1 VQWYDQLLSPL
12 IWGVSWIIVQFHKL
26 FGSVF
31 LPNSGWAWGLSIVFL
46 TLVIRAALIP
56 LFVKQIKSMRAM
68 QVVQPEVKKL
78 QEKYKKE
85 LERAKFDP
93 QRKREVQARQQ
104 REMMALYKEHGTNP
118 FASCLPLLVQMPF
131 FTALYRLLYNVANGH
146 ALYFMTAGP
155 HGLVTS
161 ANQAHIFGAPISAH
175 FNATAATLGGASPT
189 TVKAVIIGMTIVY
202 VVTQFITQRQMIL
215 KNSAPDN
222 PMVQQQ
228 KAMMYIMPV
237 FMAFFCFI
245 APVGVLIYL
254 LTTNFWTM
262 GQQFYV
268 LHNSPLPGSKAHEA
282 HLARQAAKAAKKAAK
297 SGEPVDAVP
306 PQAGEKTA
314 STNGAKSVNGAA
326 AKGAAKPKAGAAGNA
341 TGTGT
346 KQIEDARPKPQR
358 NQPVRTTRSG
368 RKK

>member
-1 VQWYDQLLSPL
+1 VTWYDQLLSPL

-26 FGSVF
+26 FSLVF
-31 LPNSGWAWGLSIVFL
+31 QADSGWAWGLSIVCL

-85 LERAKFDP
+85 LERARLDP
-93 QRKREVQARQQ
+93 VRKREIQQKQQ

-118 FASCLPLLVQMPF
+118 FASCLPLVVQMPF
-131 FTALYRLLYNVANGH
+131 FTALYRLLYNVSNGK
-146 ALYFMTAGP
+146 AIFFMTGGAA
-155 HGLVTS
+155 GLVAS
-161 ANQAHIFGAPISAH
+161 AKKAHIFGAPISAH
-175 FNATAATLGGASPT
+175 FNTPVALLGGSSVS
-189 TVKAVIIGMTIVY
+189 TVRTVIIIMTVIY
-202 VVTQFITQRQMIL
+202 VATQFITQRQMIL

-228 KAMMYIMPV
+228 KMMMYIMPV

-245 APVGVLIYL
+245 APIGVLIYL

-282 HLARQAAKAAKKAAK
+282 HLKRQQLKAEKKAEK
-297 SGEPVDAVP
+297 SGEPADAVP
-306 PQAGEKTA
+306 SAVVN
-314 STNGAKSVNGAA
+314 SNGAKGGKSVAGPAGKTA
-326 AKGAAKPKAGAAGNA
+326 PGKATAGKAGAVA
-341 TGTGT
+341 GTGSV
-346 KQIEDARPKPQR
+346 QDARPKQPQR
-358 NQPVRTTRSG
+358 NQPIRTTRSG

>member
-1 VQWYDQLLSPL
+1 MQWYDQLLSPL

-26 FGSVF
+26 FGTVF
-31 LPNSGWAWGLSIVFL
+31 APTSGWAWGLSIVFL

-93 QRKREVQARQQ
+93 ARKREVQARQQ

-118 FASCLPLLVQMPF
+118 FASCLPLIVQMPF
-131 FTALYRLLYNVANGH
+131 FTALYRLLYNVANLH
-146 ALYFMTAGP
+146 PIFFMSTV
-155 HGLVTS
+155 LVAS

-175 FNATAATLGGASPT
+175 FNATAKTLNGSSPT
-189 TVKAVIIGMTIVY
+189 TVKGVIIGMTIVY
-202 VVTQFITQRQMIL
+202 VATQFITQRQMIL

-282 HLARQAAKAAKKAAK
+282 HLARQAAKAAKKA
-297 SGEPVDAVP
+297 GTVDEPVDAVP
-306 PQAGEKTA
+306 PRAGEKTA
-314 STNGAKSVNGAA
+314 GTIGTKPVNGAKSTGAA
-326 AKGAAKPKAGAAGNA
+326 KAKGAGTGNA
-341 TGTGT
+341 TGT
-346 KQIEDARPKPQR
+346 KEIADAPPKPQR

>member
-26 FGSVF
+26 FSLVF
-31 LPNSGWAWGLSIVFL
+31 LPDSGWAWGLSIVFL

-68 QVVQPEVKKL
+68 QVVQPEMKKL
-78 QEKYKKE
+78 QDKYKKE
-85 LERAKFDP
+85 LERAKLDP
-93 QRKREVQARQQ
+93 VKKREVQGRQQ

-118 FASCLPLLVQMPF
+118 FASCLPLIVQMPF
-131 FTALYRLLYNVANGH
+131 FTALYRLLYNVANAAAGTKIF
-146 ALYFMTAGP
+146 FMSAV
-155 HGLVTS
+155 LVES
-161 ANQAHIFGAPISAH
+161 ANKARIFGAPISAH
-175 FNATAATLGGASPT
+175 FNTTAAKLANPLNLSAHT
-189 TVKAVIIGMTIVY
+189 TVMNVRIVIIVMTVVY
-202 VVTQFITQRQMIL
+202 VATQFITQRQMIM

-228 KAMMYIMPV
+228 KMMMYIMPV

-282 HLARQAAKAAKKAAK
+282 HLARQAAKAARKAEK
-297 SGEPVDAVP
+297 SGEPTDVLP
-306 PQAGEKTA
+306 TA
-314 STNGAKSVNGAA
+314 PAKGPRAKSVNGAA
-326 AKGAAKPKAGAAGNA
+326 AKAVGGSKT
-341 TGTGT
+341 TGI
-346 KQIEDARPKPQR
+346 KEIEDARPKPQR
-358 NQPVRTTRSG
+358 NQPNRTSRSG
-368 RKK
+368 RKR

>member
-1 VQWYDQLLSPL
+1 MQWYDQLLSPL

-26 FGSVF
+26 FGMVF
-31 LPNSGWAWGLSIVFL
+31 LPTSGWAWGLSIVFL

-68 QVVQPEVKKL
+68 QVVQPEMKKL

-93 QRKREVQARQQ
+93 VRKREIQARQQ
-104 REMMALYKEHGTNP
+104 RETMALYKEHGTNP
-118 FASCLPLLVQMPF
+118 FASCLPLIVQMPF
-131 FTALYRLLYNVANGH
+131 FTALYRLLYNVANLH
-146 ALYFMTAGP
+146 PIFFMSTV
-155 HGLVTS
+155 LVAS
-161 ANQAHIFGAPISAH
+161 ANKAHIFGAPISAH
-175 FNATAATLGGASPT
+175 FNATTKTLGGASPT
-189 TVKAVIIGMTIVY
+189 TVKTVIIIMTVVY

-297 SGEPVDAVP
+297 GGEPADAVP
-306 PQAGEKTA
+306 PAGQ
-314 STNGAKSVNGAA
+314 STTGKAVNGVTPKSPGSAKAKS
-326 AKGAAKPKAGAAGNA
+326 GAAGNA
-341 TGTGT
+341 TGT
-346 KQIEDARPKPQR
+346 KQIEDARPRPQR

>member
-1 VQWYDQLLSPL
+1 MQWYDQLLSPL

-26 FGSVF
+26 FSLVF
-31 LPNSGWAWGLSIVFL
+31 LPDSGWAWGLSIVFL

-85 LERAKFDP
+85 LDRARLDP
-93 QRKREVQARQQ
+93 VRKREIQQRQQ

-118 FASCLPLLVQMPF
+118 FASCLPLIVQMPF
-131 FTALYRLLYNVANGH
+131 FTALYRLLYNVSNGKDIF
-146 ALYFMTAGP
+146 FMTPA
-155 HGLVTS
+155 LVIS
-161 ANQAHIFGAPISAH
+161 AKKAHIFGAPISAH
-175 FNATAATLGGASPT
+175 FNTPVAQLGGASPG
-189 TVKAVIIGMTIVY
+189 TVKAVIIVMTVIY
-202 VVTQFITQRQMIL
+202 VATQFITQRQMIL

-228 KAMMYIMPV
+228 KMMMYIMPV

-282 HLARQAAKAAKKAAK
+282 HLKRLEAKAAKKAEK
-297 SGEPVDAVP
+297 SGEPADSVP
-306 PQAGEKTA
+306 SVAA
-314 STNGAKSVNGAA
+314 SNGAKGKAA
-326 AKGAAKPKAGAAGNA
+326 ASPGAKGVAGKPGVAAAAGPV
-341 TGTGT
+341 
-346 KQIEDARPKPQR
+346 QDAHPKPQR
-358 NQPVRTTRSG
+358 KQPVRTTRSG

>member
-1 VQWYDQLLSPL
+1 MQWYDQLLSPL

-26 FGSVF
+26 FSLVF
-31 LPNSGWAWGLSIVFL
+31 QANSGWAWGLSIVFL

-85 LERAKFDP
+85 LERARLDP
-93 QRKREVQARQQ
+93 VRKREIQQKQQ

-118 FASCLPLLVQMPF
+118 FASCLPLIVQMPF
-131 FTALYRLLYNVANGH
+131 FTALYRLLYNVSNGKN
-146 ALYFMTAGP
+146 LFFMSLP
-155 HGLVTS
+155 LVAS
-161 ANQAHIFGAPISAH
+161 AKAAHIFGAPISAH
-175 FNATAATLGGASPT
+175 FNTPVSQLGGASPT
-189 TVKAVIIGMTIVY
+189 TVKTVIIVMTVIY
-202 VVTQFITQRQMIL
+202 VATQFITQRQMIL

-228 KAMMYIMPV
+228 KMMMYIMPV

-282 HLARQAAKAAKKAAK
+282 HLKRQEEKAAKKAAK

-306 PQAGEKTA
+306 AVMT
-314 STNGAKSVNGAA
+314 SNGAKGGKAA
-326 AKGAAKPKAGAAGNA
+326 VAPGGKAVTPKPGTAPGSAGV
-341 TGTGT
+341 
-346 KQIEDARPKPQR
+346 EDARPKSQR